1 MRLRREPVQIGRPL
15 KTIVV
20 EPLELGGVL
29 MPSPAIEA
37 TTLHWIEGLSQND
50 APN

>member
-20 EPLELGGVL
+20 EPLEV
-29 MPSPAIEA
+29 PVVA
-37 TTLHWIEGLSQND
+37 LSGY
-50 APN
+50 